1 VTGRSLSSRG
11 YADPMRNGPEAV
23 LITGMFGSGKTSVAV
38 EMADVL
44 EKHGEL
50 YAVLDL
56 DWLTWASTGDDEE
69 GAEHRMMLK
78 NLEPVVGN
86 YLTAGV
92 RHFILARS
100 VRTSELESLRA
111 ALAVPLRVVRL
122 TVPWP
127 EIERRLSADITA
139 ARQDD
144 LRDAAAWNA
153 ASEGV
158 GFEDMTVP
166 NDRPIREV
174 AMDVLDRLGWT

>member
-1 VTGRSLSSRG
+1 MH
-11 YADPMRNGPEAV
+11 DDPEAV
-23 LITGMFGSGKTSVAV
+23 LITGMFGSGKSTVAV

-44 EKHGEL
+44 EKRGER

-56 DWLTWASTGDDEE
+56 DWLTWASTADDDE

-86 YLTAGV
+86 YLAAGV
-92 RHFILARS
+92 RLFILARS

-111 ALAVPLRVVRL
+111 ALSMPLRVVRL

-127 EIERRLSADITA
+127 EIQRRLGADITA

-144 LRDAAAWNA
+144 LRDAAAWSA

-158 GFEDMTVP
+158 GIEDMTVP

-174 AMDVLDRLGWT
+174 AMDVLDRLRWA